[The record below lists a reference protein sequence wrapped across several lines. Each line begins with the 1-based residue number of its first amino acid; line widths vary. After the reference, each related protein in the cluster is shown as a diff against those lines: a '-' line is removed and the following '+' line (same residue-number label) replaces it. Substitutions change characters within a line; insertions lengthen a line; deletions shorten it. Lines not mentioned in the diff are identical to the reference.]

1 MESLHD
7 LYVQEDVE
15 QIALS
20 NEIPWDFYSNKTVLI
35 TGSTGLIGS
44 ILVFALACRN
54 RMFNQ
59 NIKIKALVRN
69 LEKAKALFSEI
80 KTLFSGTP

>member
-44 ILVFALACRN
+44 ILVFAHAEIECL
-54 RMFNQ
+54 
-59 NIKIKALVRN
+59 IKILKLK
-69 LEKAKALFSEI
+69 LLFEI
-80 KTLFSGTP
+80 